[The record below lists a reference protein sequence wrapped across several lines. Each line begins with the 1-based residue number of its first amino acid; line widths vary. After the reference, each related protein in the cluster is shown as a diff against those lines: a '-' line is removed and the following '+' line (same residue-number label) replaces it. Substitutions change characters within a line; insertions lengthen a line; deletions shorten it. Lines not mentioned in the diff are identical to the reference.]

1 MVRAE
6 ARHFYATQWDP
17 DRTVA
22 DWYDTLVRSGWGYP
36 AWPTAWFGQG
46 LSPRAAR
53 AARDERRAAGALGP
67 PSGIGPTLLAP
78 MLFAHGTPEQ
88 TGRFVEAMTVGNQT
102 FAQMLSEPDAGS
114 DLAGVRTRAEQ
125 DGDEWVITGSK
136 IWTSN
141 AGSVDYGMLLA
152 RTNWDVPKHAGLTF
166 FLIRRD
172 QPGVEVRP
180 LRQMTG
186 DAKFNQVYFDT
197 ARVPAADVLGDVDGG
212 WAVTRTFL
220 AHEKNSY
227 NPDAHEG
234 GPFGRVIVDMAAG
247 AFTEHLKRQA
257 TTSAQGRGI
266 GSVLTELVI
275 GFDRAADPLVRQALA
290 RLHTTRQ
297 TMTFTN
303 QRVKAA
309 RKGAKAS
316 PATPAPGVEAAGSK
330 LTVSALTR
338 AQRDLGLAVQGPYG
352 MLTGDDA
359 DTGREGAGTFQ
370 YFALSTPALSIAGGT
385 DEIQRN
391 HLGERVLGLPSEPS
405 PERTVPFKDL
415 PASGAAASGAPT
427 KAAAE
432 ARSGGAK

>member
-1 MVRAE
+1 
-6 ARHFYATQWDP
+6 
-17 DRTVA
+17 
-22 DWYDTLVRSGWGYP
+22 
-36 AWPTAWFGQG
+36 
-46 LSPRAAR
+46 
-53 AARDERRAAGALGP
+53 
-67 PSGIGPTLLAP
+67 
-78 MLFAHGTPEQ
+78 MLFAHGTDEQ
-88 TGRFVEAMTVGNQT
+88 TGRFIEAMTLGNQT

-125 DGDEWVITGSK
+125 DGDEWVITGAK

-186 DAKFNQVYFDT
+186 DAKFNQVFFDG
-197 ARVPAADVLGDVDGG
+197 ARVPAADVLGEVDGG

-234 GPFGRVIVDMAAG
+234 GPFGKVIGDMAAG
-247 AFTEHLKRQA
+247 AFIDHLKRQA
-257 TTSAQGRGI
+257 ATSAQGRGI
-266 GSVLTELVI
+266 GSVLSDLVADF
-275 GFDRAADPLVRQALA
+275 GRNGDPLVRQALA

-297 TMTFTN
+297 TMNVTN
-303 QRVKAA
+303 QRVRAS
-309 RKGAKAS
+309 RKGAAAS
-316 PATPAPGVEAAGSK
+316 PSTPAPGVEAAGSK
-330 LTVSALTR
+330 LAVSALTR

-352 MLTGDDA
+352 MLTDDDA
-359 DTGREGAGTFQ
+359 PASAFQ

-405 PERTVPFKDL
+405 PERTTPFKDL
-415 PASGAAASGAPT
+415 PASTHP
-427 KAAAE
+427 K
-432 ARSGGAK
+432 

>member
-1 MVRAE
+1 MEAVRAE
-6 ARHFYATQWDP
+6 ARHFYTTQWDP
-17 DRTVA
+17 ERTVA

-78 MLFAHGTPEQ
+78 MLFGHGTPEQ
-88 TGRFVEAMTVGNQT
+88 TGRFIEAMTVGNQT

-186 DAKFNQVYFDT
+186 DAKFNQVFFDD
-197 ARVPAADVLGDVDGG
+197 ARVPAADVLGDIDGG

-234 GPFGRVIVDMAAG
+234 GPFGKVIGDMAAG
-247 AFTEHLKRQA
+247 AFIEHLNRQA

-266 GSVLTELVI
+266 GSALSGLVS
-275 GFDRAADPLVRQALA
+275 GFDRGADPLVRQALA

-309 RKGAKAS
+309 RRGGAPS

-359 DTGREGAGTFQ
+359 DTGREGAASFQ

-405 PERTVPFKDL
+405 PERTTPFKDL
-415 PASGAAASGAPT
+415 PASP
-427 KAAAE
+427 
-432 ARSGGAK
+432 RSGGAK